1 MTLLTSLSLRWRWA
15 TIAIALLIVAGG
27 VYSLT
32 RLQIE
37 LLPDIDFPLVTV
49 ATIYPGA
56 PSEQV
61 LQDVTDPIEKSI
73 ADFDGLRS
81 MQSTSSQSISL
92 IIAEFEFGAD
102 MEEVQNRLSG
112 RVANLDLPGTILP
125 PRVNRLSPDEIPVLQ
140 LSILRPGEL
149 QALIPIVQDQIV
161 PALSGVEG
169 VVSAEL
175 PITALAGT
183 SITRTNG
190 EPSLPINV
198 LKEPDANT
206 VEVVNAVLERLET
219 ISPDLPSD
227 MERVIVSNQAPEI
240 EASIRSLQ
248 REAALG
254 GLFAMG
260 MIFFFLLSIRS
271 TLVAAVSIP
280 LSILVGIILMN
291 WQDMSLNVMTLGG
304 LAIAVGR
311 VVDDSIVVL
320 ENIYRHVKMGGFDG
334 NRIVAALTATK
345 EVSRAIISS
354 TLTTVAVFLPL
365 AFIGGVIGA
374 FFLPFALT
382 VTFALLASLVVSLT
396 IVPVLGSFLVTS
408 GTSSE
413 VVERRIQSLYRPAL
427 RWSLEHRIIAVA
439 LAALLFVA
447 SLGLLTRIPQTFI
460 PGGSESLLS
469 AEVSLNQPTTL
480 DQMLAPSGYVE
491 QIEDV
496 LNRLSEDGKVDL
508 FRVTAGGS
516 DDAFGGFNTG
526 GGDFISVFLNL
537 TEDTDAQEVADMLR
551 RDFAGEGRTVIVETV
566 QTNGPSANNMELI
579 LSGEDYAKV
588 AESATA
594 LAAALQDIDGLVNV
608 RGDVAGDTGAGL
620 ERIYR
625 FDGRQSV
632 RITGTIIDQNTQ
644 RVNLAVDQKVEEVGL
659 PEGVELK
666 TSGVFADIQEA
677 FIRMGIA
684 MLTGIALVYVVM
696 VLTMRSFL
704 NPLAIIF
711 SLPLASIGAL
721 AALYVT
727 QRTLGLPA
735 LIGTLMLIG
744 LVVTNAIVLIS
755 FVEQLRSRGYRV
767 YEALVQGGRV
777 RVRPILMTALTTIFA
792 LIPLTFLGEEA
803 TIIGAEL
810 ATVVIGGLLSSTFL
824 TLLVIPVV
832 YSFLRRDRRRPGA
845 SAPPAD
851 ARAPAD

>member
-102 MEEVQNRLSG
+102 MAEVQNRLSG

-149 QALIPIVQDQIV
+149 QALIPIVQEQIV

-169 VVSAEL
+169 VASAEL
-175 PITALAGT
+175 PINALAGT

-206 VEVVNAVLERLET
+206 VEVVNAVLQRLDA

-291 WQDMSLNVMTLGG
+291 WQNMSLNVMTLGG

-345 EVSRAIISS
+345 EVSRAIISVHPDHGCR
-354 TLTTVAVFLPL
+354 LPAACLHWGRNRRFLPPLCTYRHLRL
-365 AFIGGVIGA
+365 ARFPGRLADHSACPWQLSRYIRHIFRGGGE
-374 FFLPFALT
+374 T
-382 VTFALLASLVVSLT
+382 DTKLV
-396 IVPVLGSFLVTS
+396 PAR
-408 GTSSE
+408 SE
-413 VVERRIQSLYRPAL
+413 VVA
-427 RWSLEHRIIAVA
+427 
-439 LAALLFVA
+439 
-447 SLGLLTRIPQTFI
+447 
-460 PGGSESLLS
+460 
-469 AEVSLNQPTTL
+469 
-480 DQMLAPSGYVE
+480 
-491 QIEDV
+491 
-496 LNRLSEDGKVDL
+496 
-508 FRVTAGGS
+508 
-516 DDAFGGFNTG
+516 
-526 GGDFISVFLNL
+526 
-537 TEDTDAQEVADMLR
+537 
-551 RDFAGEGRTVIVETV
+551 
-566 QTNGPSANNMELI
+566 
-579 LSGEDYAKV
+579 
-588 AESATA
+588 
-594 LAAALQDIDGLVNV
+594 
-608 RGDVAGDTGAGL
+608 
-620 ERIYR
+620 
-625 FDGRQSV
+625 
-632 RITGTIIDQNTQ
+632 
-644 RVNLAVDQKVEEVGL
+644 
-659 PEGVELK
+659 
-666 TSGVFADIQEA
+666 
-677 FIRMGIA
+677 
-684 MLTGIALVYVVM
+684 
-696 VLTMRSFL
+696 
-704 NPLAIIF
+704 
-711 SLPLASIGAL
+711 
-721 AALYVT
+721 
-727 QRTLGLPA
+727 
-735 LIGTLMLIG
+735 
-744 LVVTNAIVLIS
+744 
-755 FVEQLRSRGYRV
+755 
-767 YEALVQGGRV
+767 
-777 RVRPILMTALTTIFA
+777 
-792 LIPLTFLGEEA
+792 
-803 TIIGAEL
+803 
-810 ATVVIGGLLSSTFL
+810 
-824 TLLVIPVV
+824 
-832 YSFLRRDRRRPGA
+832 
-845 SAPPAD
+845 
-851 ARAPAD
+851 